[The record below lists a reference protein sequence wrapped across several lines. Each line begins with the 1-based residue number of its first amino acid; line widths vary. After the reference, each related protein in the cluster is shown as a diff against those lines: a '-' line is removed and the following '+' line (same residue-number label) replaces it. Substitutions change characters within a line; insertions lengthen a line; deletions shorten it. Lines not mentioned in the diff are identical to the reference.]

1 MQGKLLFNRCPRH
14 TWFIFRVLRHWFIT
28 IVEYSM
34 FNLIEG
40 VIFVNCEIKRKTSNI
55 FKTVTILLQMVCSN
69 LAKLKTMAIKL
80 HMWPDGVLKGSQKPI
95 GDQIET
101 FWEPLGCCATSSG
114 HQGYTVLAHV
124 PLVVFGLY
132 QTPLMS
138 HSVKL
143 SILLPKSIILL

>member
-1 MQGKLLFNRCPRH
+1 MPTTHLIYIQSPQTLVYYHCGIFNVQFDWGGDFCKLWNKKKDIKHFQNCYDFTANGMLKFGKAEDNGNQIAHVTWWCPKGLTETYWWPNWDIFGAIRLLWP
-14 TWFIFRVLRHWFIT
+14 FRT
-28 IVEYSM
+28 
-34 FNLIEG
+34 
-40 VIFVNCEIKRKTSNI
+40 
-55 FKTVTILLQMVCSN
+55 
-69 LAKLKTMAIKL
+69 
-80 HMWPDGVLKGSQKPI
+80 P
-95 GDQIET
+95 
-101 FWEPLGCCATSSG
+101 SG